1 MKNFRKISLYLLMT
15 LVMVFACMPNAF
27 TQKKTDFKVA
37 WSIYAGWNPW
47 AYAKESGILDKW
59 AEKYNIDIKLMKM
72 DYIAS
77 IEAYTSKE
85 VDACV
90 MTNMDALTIPVAS
103 GIASTAVILGDF
115 SNGNDALLVRNNLTI
130 DQLKGKRISLV
141 EYSVSH
147 YLLSR
152 ALDKNG
158 MKDSDVRVI
167 NVSDSD
173 IAPAFVSNEEQEAV
187 VTWNPL
193 VMEIMQTPGITNIF
207 DSSKIPGEV
216 LDLMLVN
223 SKVLKD
229 NPDLAKALNGAWFE
243 VMAIMSSRGPK
254 ADNAMKAMAK
264 AGGSS
269 LIEYKAQLKTTA
281 MFYQAED
288 AVSYISGE
296 EIKSN
301 MKRVR
306 NFCFKYKLLG
316 DRVTSPDDLGIQFPD
331 ETILGDVSNVLF
343 HFDAKYM
350 QMAAS
355 DMLK

>member
-1 MKNFRKISLYLLMT
+1 MKKLKSLNRLILSLMA
-15 LVMVFACMPNAF
+15 LVFIVTGSFA
-27 TQKKTDFKVA
+27 QKKNEFKVA

-47 AYAKESGILDKW
+47 AYAKESGILDKH
-59 AEKYNIDIKLMKM
+59 AKANGVSIKLVKM
-72 DYIAS
+72 DYIPS

-103 GIASTAVILGDF
+103 GIPSVAVILGDF
-115 SNGNDALLVRNNLTI
+115 SNGNDAILVRNNLTVE
-130 DQLKGKRISLV
+130 QLKGKKVSLV

-152 ALDKNG
+152 ALDKQG
-158 MKDSDVRVI
+158 LKDSDVRVI

-173 IAPAFVSNEEQEAV
+173 IAPAFISNDDQEAV

-207 DSSKIPGEV
+207 NSSQIPGEI

-223 SKVLKD
+223 KKVLD
-229 NPDLAKALNGAWFE
+229 ANPALAKALSGAWFE
-243 VMAIMSSRGPK
+243 VMGIMSLRNPK
-254 ADNAMKAMAK
+254 AENALNVMAK

-269 LIEYKAQLKTTA
+269 VTEYKAQLKTTA
-281 MFYQAED
+281 MFYKAND
-288 AVSYISGE
+288 AVDYMSGE
-296 EIKSN
+296 EVKTN

-316 DRVTSPDDLGIQFPD
+316 DRVNTPDDLGIQFPD
-331 ETILGDVSNVLF
+331 GTVLGDKNNVMF
-343 HFDAKYM
+343 YFDASYM
-350 QMAAS
+350 QQYAE
-355 DMLK
+355 